1 MSMSLNT
8 LTPEEIQER
17 GRSSSLREA
26 LRLLSEIR
34 PPTGH
39 PPDVHPK
46 AEFINTNTAAAWL
59 GISRRSMQR
68 YVQSGLLPSYKL
80 GKQRLFRRREIL
92 DALGASRKASRGEIL
107 R

>member
-1 MSMSLNT
+1 MSLT
-8 LTPEEIQER
+8 TFTPEELRER
-17 GRSSSLREA
+17 GRSPSFKEA

-68 YVQSGLLPSYKL
+68 YVLSGLLPSYKL
-80 GKQRLFRRREIL
+80 GKQRLFRRRELL
-92 DALGASRKASRGEIL
+92 DALGASRRASRADIL

>member
-1 MSMSLNT
+1 MSLKT
-8 LTPEEIQER
+8 LTPEELQER
-17 GRSSSLREA
+17 GRSPSFRES

-46 AEFINTNTAAAWL
+46 AEFINTITAAAWL

-80 GKQRLFRRREIL
+80 GKQRLFRRRELL
-92 DALGASRKASRGEIL
+92 DALGASRKATWDEFL

>member
-1 MSMSLNT
+1 MSLKT
-8 LTPEEIQER
+8 LTLEEIQER
-17 GRSSSLREA
+17 GRSPSFREA

-39 PPDVHPK
+39 PPDTHPK
-46 AEFINTNTAAAWL
+46 AEFINTDTAAAWL

-80 GKQRLFRRREIL
+80 GKQRLFRRRELL
-92 DALGASRKASRGEIL
+92 DALGASRKATWNEFL

>member
-1 MSMSLNT
+1 MSLNT
-8 LTPEEIQER
+8 LTPEELQER
-17 GRSSSLREA
+17 GRSPGLRES

-80 GKQRLFRRREIL
+80 GKQRLFRRRELL
-92 DALGASRKASRGEIL
+92 DALGACRKASRGEIL

>member
-1 MSMSLNT
+1 MSLNT

-17 GRSSSLREA
+17 GRSPSFREA

-39 PPDVHPK
+39 PPDIHPK
-46 AEFINTNTAAAWL
+46 AEFINTDTAAAWL

-68 YVQSGLLPSYKL
+68 YVQNGLLPSYKL
-80 GKQRLFRRREIL
+80 GKQRLFRRRELL
-92 DALGASRKASRGEIL
+92 DALGASRRASRGEIL